1 MSGKVN
7 KSNYSK
13 VEEYAAKKTG
23 QQLRYP
29 PTEKINVI
37 IVPNFPMLGKLT
49 ALRFLEWT
57 QNNEG
62 GVISL
67 PTGKTPEHFIKWVT
81 HLLNTWDSKES
92 IKLLQEAGIDPAKK
106 PNMKS
111 LHFVQID
118 EFYPINTQQHNSFYY
133 YVNKFYI

>member
-1 MSGKVN
+1 MSSKN
-7 KSNYSK
+7 KISNFSS
-13 VEEYAAKKTG
+13 VEKITANKTG
-23 QQLRYP
+23 QELRYS
-29 PTEKINVI
+29 PTEKVNVI

-49 ALRFLEWT
+49 ALRFLEWA

-92 IKLLQEAGIDPAKK
+92 VKILEESGINPSQK

-118 EFYPINTQQHNSFYY
+118 EFYPINTQQHNSFYS
-133 YVNKFYI
+133 NS